1 MHTEVFLMSESEPLE
16 QIYKRIRKNISSLRK
31 RHNLNQA
38 DLANNLHIVQSL
50 VSQFETGK
58 KQPNLEMLN
67 RICDYFKVSLHDM
80 LFMNFSEEQTTGT
93 NEFNHSPSD
102 EIQKCTN
109 RTYYCYYLKVKIGE
123 NLSEEESIDCFHV
136 KIGSAN
142 GTHTAN
148 ASVVFPNKKNYS
160 YNAILEVDERYAY
173 LSCHNFKKD
182 FFLHLTFY
190 YYRASGNPSYQGG
203 LGLLQFM
210 DHNYL
215 PVSQYCVISMSR
227 INRGNYRNLAN
238 LLKVACSKSSRENK
252 PSAVRFIASAILRL
266 TKKHDEEVFRALK
279 NWKTIN

>member
-1 MHTEVFLMSESEPLE
+1 MSDSETLE
-16 QIYKRIRKNISSLRK
+16 KIYKRIRENISFLRK

-58 KQPNLEMLN
+58 KHPNLEMLN

-80 LFMNFSEEQTTGT
+80 LFIDFSEKQTIGANGIYIFST
-93 NEFNHSPSD
+93 SD

-109 RTYYCYYLKVKIGE
+109 RTYYCYYLRVKNEENIGE
-123 NLSEEESIDCFHV
+123 EENIDYFKV
-136 KIGSAN
+136 KIGSAT
-142 GTHTAN
+142 GTHTAK

-160 YNAILEVDERYAY
+160 YNAILELDERYAY

-215 PVSQYCVISMSR
+215 PVSQYCVISMSE
-227 INRGNYRNLAN
+227 INCDSYVNLAN
-238 LLKVACSKSSRENK
+238 LLKVTSPKSNRENK
-252 PSAVRFIASAILRL
+252 PSAVRFIDSAILRL
-266 TKKHDEEVFRALK
+266 TKKHDEEVFRSLK
-279 NWKTIN
+279 KWKTIN